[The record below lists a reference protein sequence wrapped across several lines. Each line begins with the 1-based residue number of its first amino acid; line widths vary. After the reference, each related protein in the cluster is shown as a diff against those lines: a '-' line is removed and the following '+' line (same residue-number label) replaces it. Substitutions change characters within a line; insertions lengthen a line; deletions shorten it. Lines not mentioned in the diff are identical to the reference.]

1 MKESKEDKLSETDN
15 KVASKKRSRVFPLKC
30 MNCGASISY
39 EEAMGNCDLEICS
52 YCNYMR
58 EKKKRE
64 LLNPSKL

>member
-1 MKESKEDKLSETDN
+1 MELKEDKVLETDN
-15 KVASKKRSRVFPLKC
+15 KVDNKKRSKVFPLKC

-52 YCNYMR
+52 YCNYMG

-64 LLNPSKL
+64 QLNSSKE